1 MTEQTTDLAAMARDF
16 GVSRESWVQ
25 LETYVKLLEQW
36 QARVNL
42 IAPSTADNIWE
53 RHIKDSLQLIPLL
66 PVGCKVIADLG
77 TGAGLPGMVLG
88 IARPVRVHLYE
99 ANGKKVAF
107 LREAV
112 RRTQIDAQV
121 HQVRLESL
129 VASRPPPVDV
139 VTARA
144 LAPLGELLGLAQ
156 PFLEAGATGLFMKGK
171 DVENERAHA
180 AKRWRFGY
188 NKHPSLTDSQ
198 SVILEIKEVSRVA
211 T

>member
-1 MTEQTTDLAAMARDF
+1 MTELAAMARDF

-25 LETYVKLLEQW
+25 LETYVALLEQW

-42 IAPSTADNIWE
+42 IAPSTAGDIWE
-53 RHIKDSLQLIPLL
+53 RHIRDSLQLVSLL
-66 PVGCKVIADLG
+66 PVDCKLIADLG

-88 IARPVRVHLYE
+88 IARPVTVHLYE

-112 RRTQIDAQV
+112 RRTGIDAHV
-121 HQVRLESL
+121 HQVRLETL
-129 VASRPPPVDV
+129 AASRPPRVDV

-144 LAPLGELLGLAQ
+144 LAPLGELLGLAH

-171 DVENERAHA
+171 DVENELANA
-180 AKRWRFGY
+180 AKRWRFSY

-211 T
+211 S